1 MIMQVPGNDNAVP
14 GSDILGLELM
24 SVGIETLLEK
34 KKANGIMFVSN
45 FILSEIFISEWTLS
59 LS

>member
-45 FILSEIFISEWTLS
+45 FILSEFSFLS
-59 LS
+59 GPSL